1 NAGHAAATSSS
12 RQPGIVAKL
21 AARSTA
27 LADSGGAGAADG
39 GARGGEGSVAQ
50 PTSDAASIAARTKRR
65 CDAMA
70 WLLLEALVAL
80 LLAVFIVWFTMGG
93 KRKEPPRVASES
105 ADRSGADDAKD
116 GN

>member
-1 NAGHAAATSSS
+1 
-12 RQPGIVAKL
+12 
-21 AARSTA
+21 
-27 LADSGGAGAADG
+27 
-39 GARGGEGSVAQ
+39 
-50 PTSDAASIAARTKRR
+50 
-65 CDAMA
+65 MA